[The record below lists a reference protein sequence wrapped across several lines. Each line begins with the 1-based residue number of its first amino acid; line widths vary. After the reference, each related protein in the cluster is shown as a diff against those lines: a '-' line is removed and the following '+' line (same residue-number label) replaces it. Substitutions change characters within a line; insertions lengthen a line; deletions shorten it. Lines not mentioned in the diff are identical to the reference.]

1 MITIDPVITTYMV
14 GFSAWELRRRME
26 RGAARVLVSTSQV
39 APTLR
44 PSPKAHGR
52 LRADN
57 DDPPPAERRDPAA
70 DARGGATERR
80 PGAAACRARPGLARR
95 HLRVPVRS

>member
-39 APTLR
+39 APDLEAVAEGVR
-44 PSPKAHGR
+44 
-52 LRADN
+52 
-57 DDPPPAERRDPAA
+57 PPPGRQR
-70 DARGGATERR
+70 
-80 PGAAACRARPGLARR
+80 
-95 HLRVPVRS
+95 